1 MSKAAPIYDYD
12 ALIIGGGIV
21 GLTMALASAHYGIKT
36 ALIDRNDFSKPSRDG
51 RAYALSQSS
60 LNLFDHL
67 GVEALRASAEPMVDM
82 KVEEAKRGQAPS
94 TFKLSFA
101 ADKLVEKSSDDLEGD
116 LSGEQSAPL
125 AFMLE
130 AKILTSAL
138 QDRIKKTSNI
148 TVMSKTTATSLKQTT
163 GYAEITLGDGQ
174 TLRAPL
180 VIAADGGPSRIRQW
194 AGIGVRREAYDQSV
208 VVANVQFEKPHG
220 GVSRQIFYH
229 GQPFALLPMTGN
241 RAQIPWFDRHAAIKA
256 ALALSEEDF
265 VDEISRRFHGDYG
278 KISLLSP
285 RYSYPVAL
293 QVADNYT
300 AQRVALIGDAAH
312 QISPLIGQGLNLGL
326 RDAASLAAV
335 LHEARQTGQDFG
347 GPILSD
353 YASWRGVDGRT
364 LAITTDMLTK
374 LYGIKR
380 GPIAHLRRLG
390 VRAVNKNPALK
401 SFLALEATGTTGDIP
416 PLLRPL

>member
-1 MSKAAPIYDYD
+1 MSKAAPLYDYD

-21 GLTMALASAHYGIKT
+21 GLTMALSSAHYGLKV

-67 GVEALRASAEPMVDM
+67 GIPKLRAAAEPMVDM
-82 KVEEAKRGQAPS
+82 KVEEAKRGQVPS
-94 TFKLSFA
+94 PFKLSFA
-101 ADKLVEKSSDDLEGD
+101 AEN
-116 LSGEQSAPL
+116 LSGDQNAPL

-138 QDRIKKTSNI
+138 QDRIKTRRNI
-148 TVMSKTTATSLKQTT
+148 TVISEATATRLKQTS
-163 GYAEITLGDGQ
+163 GYAEVTLDDGQ
-174 TLRAPL
+174 ALRAPL

-208 VVANVQFEKPHG
+208 VVANFQFEKPHSG
-220 GVSRQIFYH
+220 ISRQIFYH

-241 RAQIPWFDRHAAIKA
+241 RAQIPWFDTHAAIKA
-256 ALALSEEDF
+256 ALALSKEEF
-265 VDEISRRFHGDYG
+265 VHEISRRFHGDYG

-300 AQRVALIGDAAH
+300 TPRVALIGDAAH

-335 LHEARQTGQDFG
+335 LHEAKQTGQDYG
-347 GPILSD
+347 GPILGD
-353 YASWRGVDGRT
+353 YARWRGVDGRT
-364 LAITTDMLTK
+364 LAMTTDMLTK

-380 GPIAHLRRLG
+380 GPLAHLRRLG
-390 VRAVNKNPALK
+390 VRAVNKSAALK
-401 SFLALEATGTTGDIP
+401 SFLALEATGTTGDVP
-416 PLLRPL
+416 PLLRSL